1 LNQTLA
7 CIMLAGMNRTVS
19 PGIASRRINAGG
31 GDLRCGEGMDILNVS
46 FGYLKG
52 ILGYLKDTLPGIA
65 CLDCSYNIALVPG
78 IGELVP
84 GLRAARLSGLF
95 CFVSLYLY

>member
-1 LNQTLA
+1 MRLHYITP
-7 CIMLAGMNRTVS
+7 AGMNRTAS
-19 PGIASRRINAGG
+19 HGIASRRINAGG
-31 GDLRCGEGMDILNVS
+31 GDLCWGEGMDILNVS